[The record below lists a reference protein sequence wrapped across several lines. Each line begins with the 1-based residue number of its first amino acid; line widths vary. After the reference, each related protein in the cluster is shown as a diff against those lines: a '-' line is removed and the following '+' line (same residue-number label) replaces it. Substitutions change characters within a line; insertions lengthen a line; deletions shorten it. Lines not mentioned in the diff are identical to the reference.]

1 MDILKKIHAAGIV
14 PVVALNSEEDA
25 KPLARALCKGGLP
38 VAEITFRTSCAK
50 QVMINMK
57 EACPNMLI
65 GAGTV
70 LTTKQVDEDSI
81 LK

>member
-38 VAEITFRTSCAK
+38 VAEITFRNSCAQ
-50 QVMINMK
+50 QVRVNMK
-57 EACPNMLI
+57 EPCPNMQV
-65 GAGTV
+65 GAGSV
-70 LTTKQVDEDSI
+70 ITKQQGDEDS
-81 LK
+81 